1 MTTSSSN
8 GSSALTTAPVVAHSP
23 SNTHGGDPKTTLT
36 DSEVEALVRAYTM
49 IHGVVSGMTTDGVR
63 IPANFLTS
71 SDVLGQLLGCA
82 HRVSKSVIAAN
93 AKKERETYIAALDT
107 YITAKCATRAKALAA
122 YNNLPSDIKAEM
134 SAPADVVTIWVEDFL
149 PTFGAKYDVQR
160 ATRTLHT
167 LGYMVHVEKVD
178 GRSKGKVAQP
188 PYVSVTV
195 GKPFRTATST
205 DK

>member
-36 DSEVEALVRAYTM
+36 DSEMETLTKAYTM
-49 IHGVVSGMTTDGVR
+49 IHGVVRTMGADGTHLN
-63 IPANFLTS
+63 ANFLTS
-71 SDVLGQLLGCA
+71 ADTLGILLGCA
-82 HRVSKSVIAAN
+82 HRVSKPVIAAN
-93 AKKERETYIAALDT
+93 AKREREAHIGALDT
-107 YITAKCATRAKALAA
+107 YITAKCASRAKALAA
-122 YNNLPSDIKAEM
+122 YNNLPSDIKGEM
-134 SAPADVVTIWVEDFL
+134 SAPSDIVTIWVEDFL
-149 PTFGAKYDVQR
+149 PTFGAKYNIDR
-160 ATRTLHT
+160 AKLTLHT

-195 GKPFRTATST
+195 GKPYRTATST